1 MIFTEIKHSDKMVYD
16 QTRHLTDEEKIA
28 LTERRFGEIKGRYV
42 LYRGETAENEMGILY
57 RNVSDYLKGLPD
69 TAMPRTSDR
78 ILTKKKVKDLNTK
91 CNEQNQIKT
100 KRSCC
105 DKQCDLFVY
114 RKPRHSGGVQ
124 KRLTDV
130 ERQKNSDCVRIEAT
144 CQSQTRNNTIGGHY
158 NE

>member
-1 MIFTEIKHSDKMVYD
+1 MINDK
-16 QTRHLTDEEKIA
+16 
-28 LTERRFGEIKGRYV
+28 
-42 LYRGETAENEMGILY
+42 ETP
-57 RNVSDYLKGLPD
+57 DLKGP
-69 TAMPRTSDR
+69 AF
-78 ILTKKKVKDLNTK
+78 
-91 CNEQNQIKT
+91 
-100 KRSCC
+100 
-105 DKQCDLFVY
+105 FVY

>member
-1 MIFTEIKHSDKMVYD
+1 M
-16 QTRHLTDEEKIA
+16 RHKLMNKERGHTDFGMPA
-28 LTERRFGEIKGRYV
+28 LFV
-42 LYRGETAENEMGILY
+42 
-57 RNVSDYLKGLPD
+57 
-69 TAMPRTSDR
+69 
-78 ILTKKKVKDLNTK
+78 
-91 CNEQNQIKT
+91 
-100 KRSCC
+100 
-105 DKQCDLFVY
+105 VY